1 MTRHLARSIGLSYDG
16 YINSYIMEPLMT
28 TGYSIAD
35 AKNRLPALVHMA
47 ERGEVV
53 RITRRGRP
61 VAVILSGE
69 AYNHLVDGLRPEVWE
84 VIQSFQ
90 EKYQADLAEFMDFD
104 LEDLRDRST
113 GRDAAW

>member
-1 MTRHLARSIGLSYDG
+1 
-16 YINSYIMEPLMT
+16 METQMT
-28 TGYSIAD
+28 TEYSIAD

-69 AYNHLVDGLRPEVWE
+69 AYNHLADGLRPGVWE

-90 EKYQADLAEFMDFD
+90 ERHQADMTEFTDSD

-113 GRDAAW
+113 GRDAAWQ